1 MLDVGFGFYMVKFDL
16 PQDTKK
22 VVSGGPQMV
31 FDHYPTVRPWIRG
44 FAFRMQEVWVAWTYC
59 KNMSTIKG
67 GGRKYTGQFLR
78 VEGQMA
84 TLGFSRRVAKSQTL
98 IQNQLG

>member
-31 FDHYPTVRPWIRG
+31 FDHYPTVRPWIHD
-44 FAFRMQEVWVAWTYC
+44 FSVLEVKIERTLVWIRFPLLGMEYYDESLFLALASVVWRTHE
-59 KNMSTIKG
+59 
-67 GGRKYTGQFLR
+67 RKRNSWAL
-78 VEGQMA
+78 
-84 TLGFSRRVAKSQTL
+84 KKD
-98 IQNQLG
+98 